1 MQPAIAIFIIGVGV
15 DNFGGEQT
23 QWLNFL
29 RFLAPLMGV
38 DLFDVESKPWQ
49 PHRFGHSYQPV
60 FIIHGPKEL
69 LQCLVDTI
77 EEFNTVFEGCSNGK
91 NFSHAQATISFA
103 AVYYAIMSA

>member
-15 DNFGGEQT
+15 DTFGGEQT
-23 QWLNFL
+23 QWPKFL
-29 RFLAPLMGV
+29 RFLAPLKGV
-38 DLFDVESKPWQ
+38 DLFDVELTLWQ

-77 EEFNTVFEGCSNGK
+77 EDFNTVFEGCINGK
-91 NFSHAQATISFA
+91 NFNHAQATISFA
-103 AVYYAIMSA
+103 TVYYAIRSV